1 MNAPALAPRLLRAA
15 VFAAV
20 CVVLSALGH
29 ALAACAGIALWTLLA
44 GFLGVFGVTVLFT
57 GRERSL
63 GFVVGALAGG
73 QLGLHILF
81 GLGRQRLTLGAEAD
95 DALVRMAARLVCGAG
110 TASLNSADATRILRD
125 AGLDPAAAA
134 STAAHAHAGHATG
147 TAAAPAGELLPGL
160 PMVLGHLL
168 AALAAGWLLRHGDRA
183 LSRLVELS
191 EQGATE
197 LAECALVRSLRAALR
212 LVRALLAGLSTAP
225 RTGPRRAVRT
235 AVGSSPPRMAEAL
248 EDTVI
253 RRGPPAADCVLA
265 A

>member
-15 VFAAV
+15 VFTAV

-29 ALAACAGIALWTLLA
+29 AVAACAGIALWTLLA
-44 GFLGVFGVTVLFT
+44 GFLGVFGVTVLLT

-73 QLGLHILF
+73 QLGLHVLF
-81 GLGRQRLTLGAEAD
+81 GLGRRRLGLGPEAD
-95 DALVRMAARLVCGAG
+95 DALIRMAARLVCGAG
-110 TASLNSADATRILRD
+110 TTSLSSADAARIVRD
-125 AGLDPAAAA
+125 AGLDPAGAG
-134 STAAHAHAGHATG
+134 TAGHGHAGHTAA

-160 PMVLGHLL
+160 PMLLGHLL
-168 AALAAGWLLRHGDRA
+168 AALATGWLLRRGDRA

-212 LVRALLAGLSTAP
+212 LVRALLTGLSTAP
-225 RTGPRRAVRT
+225 RTGPPRVVRT
-235 AVGSSPPRMAEAL
+235 AFGSSPPPVAEAL
-248 EDTVI
+248 RNTVI